1 MAEIKL
7 RVSSEGEWGSP
18 FVAALNDPDH
28 DPVNHPAHYTAG
40 KLECL
45 DAIEG
50 LGLPYHEGTIL
61 KYLVRWRMKGGVED
75 LRKARFY
82 LDRLIANAEK
92 EQA

>member
-1 MAEIKL
+1 MAEIVL
-7 RVSSEGEWGSP
+7 NVSSEAWDP
-18 FVAALNDPDH
+18 FALVRDKAAS

-61 KYLVRWRMKGGVED
+61 KYLVRWRLKGGVED
-75 LRKARFY
+75 LKKARFY